1 MADNGRFGIVGI
13 GKFTNTDEEQ
23 SWQVEGAVKYASL
36 RIDIVHWVVVLP
48 DQDTRQ
54 VRAPLPV
61 SAQQPLPMII
71 KAAASPPPAAGLM
84 RPNVCLMSSPQKQNI
99 SI

>member
-36 RIDIVHWVVVLP
+36 RIDIVHWVVV
-48 DQDTRQ
+48 
-54 VRAPLPV
+54 V
-61 SAQQPLPMII
+61 
-71 KAAASPPPAAGLM
+71 GG
-84 RPNVCLMSSPQKQNI
+84 
-99 SI
+99 

>member
-36 RIDIVHWVVVLP
+36 RIDIVHWVMVVGVAWP
-48 DQDTRQ
+48 GHPPGQGTITSQR
-54 VRAPLPV
+54 P
-61 SAQQPLPMII
+61 
-71 KAAASPPPAAGLM
+71 AAAAHDYQSRRRLSSSCSRADAA
-84 RPNVCLMSSPQKQNI
+84 
-99 SI
+99 